1 MRRTKAATMD
11 EKAQVINLRALGL
24 SSSAIAEQTNL
35 SVRTVQRINK
45 SMGVAKGE
53 LGDEILAEGRERLR
67 MHALGDERV
76 KDAMALHLLDEMA
89 QVKALREK
97 SAAILE
103 GFNPKND
110 IERANYMRSAVA
122 YSTMLKNTSD
132 IACKAYNL
140 DKHRE
145 DSMTEEL
152 PHLVFR
158 EMTEEEVVIMRRQ
171 QEREARELGYLS
183 GDDEAATREDVS

>member
-1 MRRTKAATMD
+1 MRRTKAVTMD

-67 MHALGDERV
+67 TNALGDERI
-76 KDAMALHLLDEMA
+76 KDAIALHLLDEMA

-132 IACKAYNL
+132 IACKVYNL

-158 EMTEEEVVIMRRQ
+158 EMTEEEVRMIRLQ
-171 QEREARELGYLS
+171 QEKDARELGCLS
-183 GDDEAATREDVS
+183 DDDEGAL